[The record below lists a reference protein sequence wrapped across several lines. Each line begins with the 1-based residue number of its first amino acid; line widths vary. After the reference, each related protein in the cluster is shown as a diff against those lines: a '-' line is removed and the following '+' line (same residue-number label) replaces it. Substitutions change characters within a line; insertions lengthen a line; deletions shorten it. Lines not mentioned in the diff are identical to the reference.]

1 MGSDGG
7 RRPEELSVAGS
18 VRRGDVWVVDFGVPV
33 GSEAADR
40 RPAVVVSN
48 DSANRAAATLKR
60 GVVTV
65 VPVTSNVRRIYPF
78 QVKLAAR
85 ASGLKRESKAQPEQ
99 VRAVAIERLHSRVG
113 QLPPPAVREI
123 DEALRLHL
131 NL

>member
-1 MGSDGG
+1 M
-7 RRPEELSVAGS
+7 AGS
-18 VRRGDVWVVDFGVPV
+18 VRRGDVWLVDFGVPV

-40 RPAVVVSN
+40 RPAVVASN
-48 DSANRAAATLKR
+48 DDANRAAATLKR

-85 ASGLKRESKAQPEQ
+85 TSGLKRESKAQPEQ
-99 VRAVAIERLHSRVG
+99 VRAVAIERLHTRVG
-113 QLPPPAVREI
+113 RLPPATMKEI
-123 DEALRLHL
+123 DDALRLHL

>member
-1 MGSDGG
+1 MAA
-7 RRPEELSVAGS
+7 VS
-18 VRRGDVWVVDFGVPV
+18 VRRGDVWMVDFGVPI

-40 RPAVVVSN
+40 RPAVVASN
-48 DSANRAAATLKR
+48 DQANRTAATLKR

-85 ASGLKRESKAQPEQ
+85 TSGLKRESKAQPEQ
-99 VRAVAIERLHSRVG
+99 IRSVAIERLHTRLG
-113 QLPPPAVREI
+113 HLPSPTMREI
-123 DEALRLHL
+123 DDALRLHL

>member
-1 MGSDGG
+1 M
-7 RRPEELSVAGS
+7 
-18 VRRGDVWVVDFGVPV
+18 DFGVPV

-40 RPAVVVSN
+40 RPAVVASN
-48 DSANRAAATLKR
+48 NDANRAAASLKR

-85 ASGLKRESKAQPEQ
+85 TSGLKRESKAQPEQ
-99 VRAVAIERLHSRVG
+99 VRSVAIERLHTCVG
-113 QLPPPAVREI
+113 QVPPSTMKKI
-123 DEALRLHL
+123 DDALRLHL